1 MSVTTII
8 NRVRKRFDS
17 VILEEM
23 LENTIDIENKRSII
37 IERNIINKGMLK
49 MDIPLTLKTYYP
61 NYYLRN

>member
-37 IERNIINKGMLK
+37 IERNIINKVC
-49 MDIPLTLKTYYP
+49 
-61 NYYLRN
+61 